1 MSKDLISTDEYIKI
15 KKKKRKKNKKDSSII
30 YIFNIY
36 LGNPMP

>member
-15 KKKKRKKNKKDSSII
+15 KKREKNKKIVVFI

-36 LGNPMP
+36 FGNIMP

>member
-15 KKKKRKKNKKDSSII
+15 KKKEKKNKKDSSII